1 MKTKLTDIGIRSYRP
16 RAKQYAIGDTA
27 CPGLCIRIT
36 PKGIKTFAFAYRNK
50 GTGKVPWLTLGRY
63 PDVPLAQARELANDA
78 RKIIAA
84 GGTPLTPKIQRAEA
98 EKKTKTYAGV
108 VDLYAADKLKTLRSG
123 HKVQRTLERVGRV
136 YGWNE
141 RDAASITDDDA
152 AAMLHDIA
160 KRGRKAMANQTK
172 HILHA
177 MFKWAKQPGRKFVTV
192 NPLADLPAPGGP
204 IVKRDRFLST
214 AEIRQLWRA
223 LDAPERFDVSQD
235 AATALRLILTTA
247 ARPGMVSGM
256 TGAELRDMRG
266 PSEHGPH
273 WSLPAERMKA
283 ASAFITPLSG
293 LALELL
299 SPHLKADPDAL
310 VFDLGRNE
318 LQEAAKR
325 IVTALG
331 MERWTPH
338 DLRRTAATILDKSGY
353 SLEQIGALLA
363 HTRKGVTAVYARW
376 DKFALRREMATV
388 VERSLRET
396 LGGEPAA
403 QARRIGASSPRAAP
417 IAQPPRGRL
426 G

>member
-1 MKTKLTDIGIRSYRP
+1 MKAKLTDTGIRSCQP
-16 RAKQYAIGDTA
+16 RSTQYSIGDAA
-27 CPGLCIRIT
+27 CPGLCLRIT

-50 GTGKVPWLTLGRY
+50 GTGKVAWLTLGRY

-78 RKIIAA
+78 RKTAA
-84 GGTPLTPKIQRAEA
+84 LGGTPLTPKIQRAEA
-98 EKKTKTYAGV
+98 EKKTKTYAEV
-108 VDLYAADKLKTLRSG
+108 VDLYFNAKLSTLRSG
-123 HKVQRTLERVGRV
+123 YEARLTLQRVGRV

-141 RDAASITDDDA
+141 RPIASITDDDA

-160 KRGRKAMANQTK
+160 DRRDRKSMANQTK
-172 HILHA
+172 HIVHA

-192 NPLADLPAPGGP
+192 NPFADLSAPGGA

-214 AEIRQLWRA
+214 AEIRQVWRA
-223 LDAPERFDVSQD
+223 LDQPERFKVSKD
-235 AATALRLILTTA
+235 AATALRLILATA

-256 TGAELRDMRG
+256 TSAELRGLRG

-273 WSLPAERMKA
+273 WSLPANRMKA
-283 ASAFITPLSG
+283 GSAFITPLSG

-299 SPHLKADPDAL
+299 RPHLKADPDAP
-310 VFDLGRNE
+310 VFDLRRND
-318 LQEAAKR
+318 LHEAAGR
-325 IVTALG
+325 IVAGLA

-338 DLRRTAATILDKSGY
+338 DLRRTAGTILDRSGY

-376 DKFALRREMATV
+376 DKFDLRREMTMV

-396 LGGEPAA
+396 LDGEPAA
-403 QARRIGASSPRAAP
+403 AIQTAA
-417 IAQPPRGRL
+417 
-426 G
+426 